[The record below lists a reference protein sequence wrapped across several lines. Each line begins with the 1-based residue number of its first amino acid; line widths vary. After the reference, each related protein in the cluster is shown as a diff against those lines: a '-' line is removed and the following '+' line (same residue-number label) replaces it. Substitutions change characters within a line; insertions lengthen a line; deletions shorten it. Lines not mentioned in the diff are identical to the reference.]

1 MKRPANQALE
11 QCFES
16 EVAAMSKRHPRIV
29 LTARLRGVERSID
42 LRMPAAFRDR
52 MKEAAPG
59 CSTTAVVAL
68 AQRGLLALL
77 TQKQR
82 LMSQWIPERT
92 TGGRFLHLVLPAID
106 GQPLVYCGP
115 FDGQVKHSPVSIP
128 GPMLD
133 ALSLY
138 TKHRTA
144 LVALADWQLDL
155 LTERRERLI
164 FSPGPTVTDSER
176 ITSSRRKIRPTRD

>member
-1 MKRPANQALE
+1 MKRSANQALE

-16 EVAAMSKRHPRIV
+16 EVAAMSKRHPRV
-29 LTARLRGVERSID
+29 MLTARLRGVERSVD
-42 LRMPAAFRDR
+42 LRMPMAFRAR

-77 TQKQR
+77 AQNQR

-92 TGGRFLHLVLPAID
+92 ESGRFLHLMLPAID
-106 GQPLVYCGP
+106 RQPLVYCGP
-115 FDGQVKHSPVSIP
+115 FDAQVKHSPVSVP

-133 ALSLY
+133 ALNLY
-138 TKHRTA
+138 TRHRTA

-164 FSPGPTVTDSER
+164 FSPGPTVTDPER
-176 ITSSRRKIRPTRD
+176 TASPRRKIRPTQG

>member
-1 MKRPANQALE
+1 
-11 QCFES
+11 
-16 EVAAMSKRHPRIV
+16 MSKRHPRV
-29 LTARLRGVERSID
+29 ALTARLRGVQRSVD

-52 MKEAAPG
+52 MKEAAPK

-77 TQKQR
+77 AQNQR

-92 TGGRFLHLVLPAID
+92 AGRFLHLVLPVIA

-115 FDGQVKHSPVSIP
+115 FDAHVKHSPVSIP

-133 ALSLY
+133 ALNVY
-138 TKHRTA
+138 TRHRTA

-164 FSPGPTVTDSER
+164 FSPGPAVTDPEHV
-176 ITSSRRKIRPTRD
+176 TSPRRKARPTQD

>member
-92 TGGRFLHLVLPAID
+92 AGRFLHLVLPAID

-115 FDGQVKHSPVSIP
+115 FDAHVKHSPVSIP

-133 ALSLY
+133 ALNVH

-155 LTERRERLI
+155 LKERHERLI
-164 FSPGPTVTDSER
+164 FSPGSTVTDPER
-176 ITSSRRKIRPTRD
+176 ITSSRRKARPSQG

>member
-1 MKRPANQALE
+1 
-11 QCFES
+11 
-16 EVAAMSKRHPRIV
+16 MSKRHPRIA

-77 TQKQR
+77 TENLR

-92 TGGRFLHLVLPAID
+92 KGGRFLHLVLPAID

-115 FDGQVKHSPVSIP
+115 FDAQVKHSPVSIP

-155 LTERRERLI
+155 ITERRERLI
-164 FSPGPTVTDSER
+164 FSPGPTVTDPER
-176 ITSSRRKIRPTRD
+176 ATSSPRKNRPTQG

>member
-1 MKRPANQALE
+1 MKRSPNQALE

-16 EVAAMSKRHPRIV
+16 GVAVMSKHHPRV
-29 LTARLRGVERSID
+29 ELTARLRGVQRSID

-52 MKEAAPG
+52 MKEAAPK

-68 AQRGLLALL
+68 AQRGLLELIA
-77 TQKQR
+77 QNQR
-82 LMSQWIPERT
+82 LMSQWIPERKA
-92 TGGRFLHLVLPAID
+92 GGRFLHVMLPAIV

-115 FDGQVKHSPVSIP
+115 FEADVKHSPVSIP
-128 GPMLD
+128 GPMVD
-133 ALSLY
+133 ALNVH

-164 FSPGPTVTDSER
+164 FSPGPTVTDPVR
-176 ITSSRRKIRPTRD
+176 ITGPLRKIRPTQD

>member
-1 MKRPANQALE
+1 MKQALSQALE
-11 QCFES
+11 KCFQC
-16 EVAAMSKRHPRIV
+16 EVAAMSHRHPRIA
-29 LTARLRGVERSID
+29 LTARLRGVKRIAD

-52 MKEAAPG
+52 IKEAAPS

-68 AQRGLLALL
+68 AQRGLLELIAEN
-77 TQKQR
+77 QR
-82 LMSQWIPERT
+82 LMSQWIPERKA
-92 TGGRFLHLVLPAID
+92 GGRFLHLTLPAIV

-115 FDGQVKHSPVSIP
+115 FDAEVKHSPVSIP

-133 ALSLY
+133 ALNLY

-155 LTERRERLI
+155 IMERRKRLI
-164 FSPGPTVTDSER
+164 FSPGPTVTDPER
-176 ITSSRRKIRPTRD
+176 ISSPRR

>member
-1 MKRPANQALE
+1 
-11 QCFES
+11 
-16 EVAAMSKRHPRIV
+16 MSKRHPRV
-29 LTARLRGVERSID
+29 ASTARLRGVERSVD

-77 TQKQR
+77 AQNQR

-106 GQPLVYCGP
+106 GQPLVFCGP
-115 FDGQVKHSPVSIP
+115 FDAQVKHSPVSIP

-133 ALSLY
+133 ALNLY
-138 TKHRTA
+138 TRHRTA

-155 LTERRERLI
+155 LTERRERVI
-164 FSPGPTVTDSER
+164 FSPGPTITDPER
-176 ITSSRRKIRPTRD
+176 TTSPRRKARPTQG

>member
-1 MKRPANQALE
+1 MKRAANQALE

-16 EVAAMSKRHPRIV
+16 EVAVMSKRHSRV
-29 LTARLRGVERSID
+29 MLTARLRGVERSVD
-42 LRMPAAFRDR
+42 LRMPAAFRER
-52 MKEAAPG
+52 MKEAAPR

-68 AQRGLLALL
+68 ALRGLLALL
-77 TQKQR
+77 AQNQR

-92 TGGRFLHLVLPAID
+92 ASGRFLHLVLPAID

-115 FDGQVKHSPVSIP
+115 FDAQVKHSPVSIP

-133 ALSLY
+133 ALNRY
-138 TKHRTA
+138 TRHRTA

-155 LTERRERLI
+155 LTECRERLI
-164 FSPGPTVTDSER
+164 FTPGVTLTDPER
-176 ITSSRRKIRPTRD
+176 ISSSRRKARPTKD

>member
-1 MKRPANQALE
+1 
-11 QCFES
+11 
-16 EVAAMSKRHPRIV
+16 MSKRHPRV
-29 LTARLRGVERSID
+29 ALTARLRGVQRSVD

-52 MKEAAPG
+52 MKEAAPK

-77 TQKQR
+77 GQNQR

-92 TGGRFLHLVLPAID
+92 AGRFLHMVLPAIE

-115 FDGQVKHSPVSIP
+115 FDAYVKHSPVSIP
-128 GPMLD
+128 GPLLD
-133 ALSLY
+133 ALNLY
-138 TKHRTA
+138 TRHRTA

-155 LTERRERLI
+155 LTEHHERLI
-164 FSPGPTVTDSER
+164 FSPGPTVTDPER
-176 ITSSRRKIRPTRD
+176 ATSPRRKIRPTQD